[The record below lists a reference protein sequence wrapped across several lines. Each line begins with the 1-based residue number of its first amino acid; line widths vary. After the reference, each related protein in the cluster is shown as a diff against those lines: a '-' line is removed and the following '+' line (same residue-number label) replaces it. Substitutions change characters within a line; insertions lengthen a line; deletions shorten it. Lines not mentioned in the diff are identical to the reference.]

1 MTSHSESLGVEYD
14 TPDELLMDL
23 TKARCHV
30 GGRKRQELEIVLAAC
45 TRTEYGG
52 AGEDILR
59 LTLDQVQKTV
69 GQRPLFQFLRKEK
82 MK

>member
-1 MTSHSESLGVEYD
+1 MTPHSESLGVEYD
-14 TPDELLMDL
+14 TPDEILTDL

-30 GGRKRQELEIVLAAC
+30 CGRKRQELEIVLAAC

-52 AGEDILR
+52 AGEDVLR

-69 GQRPLFQFLRKEK
+69 GQRPLFHFLHRKN